1 LPRLI
6 DARMRDETPVDGDDA
21 SASPGRAPAA
31 DRLLAATMAAID
43 EGGEG
48 NVKVQDIADAAGV
61 QIPILYRKFGSRDGL
76 IQAAH
81 IARLRR
87 QTERELGDWSDAM
100 REVETPEQFEALL
113 RTVLAAVCA
122 PERSPGRMKRINIIG
137 STYGRPALAR
147 AISDAQHGTISGIAA
162 VFRHAEQQGW
172 LRQGLDVEAFSAWL
186 AGLTL
191 GRVVIELGES
201 PVDETAWNSMYIDAV
216 LYTLLGR

>member
-1 LPRLI
+1 VYEYVSV
-6 DARMRDETPVDGDDA
+6 DGDTPVDGVGATA
-21 SASPGRAPAA
+21 SRDRVPAA
-31 DRLLAATMAAID
+31 ERLLAATMAAID
-43 EGGEG
+43 AGGES

-87 QTERELGDWSDAM
+87 QTERELRDWTNAM
-100 REVETPEQFEALL
+100 GEVETAEQFEALL
-113 RTVLAAVCA
+113 RAVLEALCGA
-122 PERSPGRMKRINIIG
+122 ERHPGRMKRINVIG

-147 AISDAQHGTISGIAA
+147 AISDAQHGTITGIAA

-201 PVDETAWNSMYIDAV
+201 NIDEAAWNSMYVDAV